1 MHVLSDWWKQ
11 TEPKQKMV
19 QIIVFFMVF
28 GFSTMISGTSH
39 GIPMGMGILYIIYD
53 CIQKRSLSG
62 FAMPGKLWLGFVV
75 FLSSVVVSS
84 VLLGDKPSIHTAFQ
98 YVYWILPLLIA
109 FYLGRQADV
118 KYAAVGGAILSVLV
132 SSLDMVHVNYLLLQ
146 GQKIAGL
153 VPGGR
158 LGAFFRHPNVHAVL
172 LSGVMPLLFCAFWD
186 KKLRFHRWFVA
197 LQSTAI
203 ALGLWSLWKTDCR
216 GGMIAFCTG
225 GLFVFLTVHFRE
237 RIWRVILAFVL
248 AGAVL
253 ISGYALFGITLGS
266 HGYDDTTRLRMLSFS
281 YDMWKDHKWLGVGLE
296 NWREEYMGHYFKEDV
311 VRKAAMKYYMNQ
323 LARTNETFS
332 TKKAAEVQEAALKEE
347 SSHNMP
353 HNAIA
358 WFFTTTGSIGGI
370 GYIFFVLFYFCIL
383 LQKLREQPGNWI
395 LAAGLWIFLAMTLH
409 GFVDIGMVEKGIAR
423 LLYLMLGLA
432 LSYTYVDKATERF

>member
-11 TEPKQKMV
+11 TEPKQKMA

-84 VLLGDKPSIHTAFQ
+84 VLLGDKPSIRTAFQ

-118 KYAAVGGAILSVLV
+118 KYAAVGGAILSVIV

-146 GQKIAGL
+146 GQKVAL
-153 VPGGR
+153 VAPGR
-158 LGAFFRHPNVHAVL
+158 LAAFHRHPNVHAVL
-172 LSGVMPLLFCAFWD
+172 LSGVLPLVFCAFCD
-186 KKLRFHRWFVA
+186 KKLRSNKWFVA
-197 LQSTAI
+197 LQVTAI
-203 ALGLWSLWKTDCR
+203 VLGFWSFWKTYCR
-216 GGMIAFCTG
+216 GGMFAFCMG
-225 GLFVFLTVHFRE
+225 GVFVLLAAHFRE
-237 RIWRVILAFVL
+237 KIGRVVFAFVL

-253 ISGYALFGITLGS
+253 ISGFAFFGIVPVS
-266 HGYDDTTRLRMLSFS
+266 RGYDDTTRLRMLSFS

-296 NWREEYMGHYFKEDV
+296 NWRKEYMAHYFKEDV
-311 VRKAAMKYYMNQ
+311 VRKAAMEYYR
-323 LARTNETFS
+323 AKIKKTKEKFS
-332 TKKAAEVQEAALKEE
+332 AKKAAQVQKAALKEE
-347 SSHNMP
+347 SKHNMP
-353 HNAIA
+353 HNSIA
-358 WFFTTTGSIGGI
+358 WFFTTTGSIGGV
-370 GYIFFVLFYFCIL
+370 GYLFFVLFYFYIL
-383 LQKLREQPGNWI
+383 LQKLKEQPGNWM
-395 LAAGLWIFLAMTLH
+395 LAAGLWIFLAITIH
-409 GFVDIGMVEKGIAR
+409 GCLDIGMVEKGVAR

-432 LSYTYVDKATERF
+432 LSYACVENATER

>member
-1 MHVLSDWWKQ
+1 MHFISDWWKQ
-11 TEPKQKMV
+11 TEPKQKMA

-39 GIPMGMGILYIIYD
+39 GIPMGIGIIYIIYD

-84 VLLGDKPSIHTAFQ
+84 VLLGDKPSIRTAFQ

-118 KYAAVGGAILSVLV
+118 KYAAVGGAILSLFV
-132 SSLDMVHVNYLLLQ
+132 SSLDMVHLNYLLLQ
-146 GQKIAGL
+146 GQKVAL
-153 VPGGR
+153 VASGR
-158 LGAFFRHPNVHAVL
+158 LAAFHRHPNVHAVL

-186 KKLRFHRWFVA
+186 KKLRFHKWFVA

-225 GLFVFLTVHFRE
+225 GLFVLLAVHFRE

-248 AGAVL
+248 AGAVM
-253 ISGYALFGITLGS
+253 ISGYALFGITPGS
-266 HGYDDTTRLRMLSFS
+266 HGYDDTTRLRMISFS

-347 SSHNMP
+347 SRHNMP
-353 HNAIA
+353 HNSIV

-370 GYIFFVLFYFCIL
+370 GYLFFVLFYFYRL
-383 LQKLREQPGNWI
+383 VQKLREQPGNWM
-395 LAAGLWIFLAMTLH
+395 LAAGLWIFLAMSLH
-409 GFVDIGMVEKGIAR
+409 GFVDIGMVEKGVAR
-423 LLYLMLGLA
+423 LLYLMLGFA
-432 LSYTYVDKATERF
+432 LSYACIENAAERF

>member
-1 MHVLSDWWKQ
+1 MHFISDWWKQ
-11 TEPKQKMV
+11 TEPKQKMA

-39 GIPMGMGILYIIYD
+39 GIPMGMGIIYIIYD

-84 VLLGDKPSIHTAFQ
+84 VLLGDKPSIRTAFQ

-109 FYLGRQADV
+109 FYLSRQADV
-118 KYAAVGGAILSVLV
+118 KYAAVGGAILSLFVF
-132 SSLDMVHVNYLLLQ
+132 SLDMVYLNYLLLQ
-146 GQKIAGL
+146 GQKVAL
-153 VPGGR
+153 FATGR
-158 LGAFFRHPNVHAVL
+158 LGAFSRHPNVQAVL
-172 LSGVMPLLFCAFWD
+172 LSGVMPLVFCAFWD
-186 KKLRFHRWFVA
+186 KKLRFHKWFVA

-225 GLFVFLTVHFRE
+225 GLFVLLAVHFRE

-248 AGAVL
+248 AGAVM
-253 ISGYALFGITLGS
+253 ISGYALFGITPGS
-266 HGYDDTTRLRMLSFS
+266 HGYDDTTRLRMISFS

-347 SSHNMP
+347 SRHNMP
-353 HNAIA
+353 HNSIV

-370 GYIFFVLFYFCIL
+370 GYLFFVLFYFYRL
-383 LQKLREQPGNWI
+383 VQKLREQPGNWM
-395 LAAGLWIFLAMTLH
+395 LAAGLWIFLAMSLH
-409 GFVDIGMVEKGIAR
+409 GFVDIGMVEKGVAR
-423 LLYLMLGLA
+423 LLYLMLGFA
-432 LSYTYVDKATERF
+432 LSYACIENAAERF